1 MPIVQ
6 NVQNALK
13 EQLAV
18 CEKVATFKTSK
29 GQKEVYTLKLN
40 DGQPSFEVWES
51 QYFKAS
57 KGDTFRPVLSVIPSA
72 YTNKDGKAY
81 ANMKPVINW
90 EKVSLEVK

>member
-1 MPIVQ
+1 MPIS
-6 NVQNALK
+6 QNALK
-13 EQLAV
+13 EQTAV

-29 GQKEVYTLKLN
+29 GEHKEVYTLKLS
-40 DGQPSFEVWES
+40 DGQPAFEVWES

-57 KGDTFRPVLSVIPSA
+57 KGEVFRPVLSVIPTA

-90 EKVSLEVK
+90 EKVQEVK